1 MKRLLAAALV
11 AVSLV
16 VLFFCT
22 TAAPGGAVNDAS
34 NSQSLDLTGRK
45 LPVRSAK
52 PQRIVSMSPA
62 ITEILFALGAGDR
75 VVGVTSYS
83 DYPSAAKSIPSI
95 GGYQAPDLETVVA
108 LAPDIVFAMG
118 EIQAKP
124 TRILEQAKIPVVS
137 IEPATLDEVIAAID
151 LISEAISEQEQGKLL
166 HDELTATLHKV
177 QQRLAQ
183 APPKSVFVE
192 VWDAPLL
199 TVGSKSFIND
209 IITQA
214 GGVNVAAGN
223 PVDYTPCDI
232 ETLYA
237 ANPDSYLVISH
248 SRQDIRNFAAKPELT
263 DLAAVKN
270 QQVFQLEDDLLV
282 RPGPR
287 CFVGLVEVATVLHP
301 ELMQGWEN

>member
-1 MKRLLAAALV
+1 MNKFIAVALAVIVLG
-11 AVSLV
+11 VSLY
-16 VLFFCT
+16 C
-22 TAAPGGAVNDAS
+22 AMAGRPDADNENPS
-34 NSQSLDLTGRK
+34 PETGR
-45 LPVRSAK
+45 LMATRSAK

-83 DYPSAAKSIPSI
+83 DYPSEAKSKPSI
-95 GGYQAPDLETVVA
+95 GGYQAPDMETVVS

-124 TRILEQAKIPVVS
+124 IRILERANIPVVS
-137 IEPATLDEVIAAID
+137 IEPTTLKEVIAAID
-151 LISEAISEQEQGKLL
+151 QISKVIGEQERGQQL
-166 HDELTATLHKV
+166 HEEFSATLTKV

-183 APPKSVFVE
+183 APRKRVFAE
-192 VWDAPLL
+192 VWDVPLL

-214 GGVNVAAGN
+214 GGTNVAAVN
-223 PVDYTPCDI
+223 QVDYTPCDI

-237 ANPDSYLVISH
+237 YNPESYLILSH
-248 SRQDIRNFAAKPELT
+248 NKKASRDFAAQPELS

-270 QQVFQLEDDLLV
+270 HQIFQLDDDLLN

-287 CFVGLVEVATVLHP
+287 CFAGLVEVAKILHP
-301 ELMQGWEN
+301 ELMQGWEKE

>member
-1 MKRLLAAALV
+1 MKKFLAAALV

-16 VLFFCT
+16 ALFFCT
-22 TAAPGGAVNDAS
+22 TAAPAGAFNFAPEDL
-34 NSQSLDLTGRK
+34 SQNREHK
-45 LPVRSAK
+45 IPVRSAK

-118 EIQAKP
+118 EIQSKP
-124 TRILEQAKIPVVS
+124 IHILEQAQIPVIS
-137 IEPATLDEVIAAID
+137 IEPATLEEVIAAID
-151 LISEAISEQEQGKLL
+151 LISEVIGEQEQGRLL

-177 QQRLAQ
+177 KQRLAQ
-183 APPKSVFVE
+183 APRKSVFVE

-199 TVGSKSFIND
+199 TVGSKSFVND

-248 SRQDIRNFAAKPELT
+248 SRQDIRNFADKPELA
-263 DLAAVKN
+263 DMAAVKN

-287 CFVGLVEVATVLHP
+287 CFAGLVAVATVLHP
-301 ELMQGWEN
+301 DLMQGWEK